1 MTTATR
7 ALTFLEPS
15 LVYRLDA
22 GISGSMGLCL
32 FVLATPLATLV
43 GWPPMQTILLGAGI
57 FLLPWALFNWAIG
70 AAGRADPISVTLNIL
85 GDGRGNLDRR
95 PGPCRSG
102 CVRHQI
108 GRASHSA
115 GLISTTR
122 AAPLPPVYASERL
135 QLYLPV

>member
-85 GDGRGNLDRR
+85 GDGLWVLL
-95 PGPCRSG
+95 SLALL
-102 CVRHQI
+102 VL
-108 GRASHSA
+108 HSA
-115 GLISTTR
+115 QMTPIGVTLI
-122 AAPLPPVYASERL
+122 AAQALAVAAVFVTKLAGRRTL
-135 QLYLPV
+135 LA

>member
-1 MTTATR
+1 MTTAAR
-7 ALTFLEPS
+7 PLTFLEPS

-85 GDGRGNLDRR
+85 GDGLWVLL
-95 PGPCRSG
+95 SLALL
-102 CVRHQI
+102 VL
-108 GRASHSA
+108 HSA
-115 GLISTTR
+115 QMTPIGVTLI
-122 AAPLPPVYASERL
+122 AAQALAVAAVFVTKLAGRRTL
-135 QLYLPV
+135 LA